1 MKVTGLKSDRLYNLK
16 VSDYLIDWNRAR
28 EVSRPQALVK
38 QFLYPFWKGC
48 VVLEETRIPASRL
61 RIDLMNLSR
70 RQIVEVSPSSSHSFN
85 RFFHKDRFRLGRA
98 VQRDLDKV
106 AWAERNR
113 FTYVELTEEDIDNL
127 SIALFRERGVEL

>member
-16 VSDYLIDWNRAR
+16 VSDYLINWNRAR

-48 VVLEETRIPASRL
+48 VVLEEARIPASRC

-70 RQIVEVSPSSSHSFN
+70 RQIVEVSPSSSHSFSS
-85 RFFHKDRFRLGRA
+85 FFHKNRFKFGAA

-113 FTYVELTEEDIDNL
+113 FYYVELGDDDIANL
-127 SIALFRERGVEL
+127 SVKLFKELGIDL